1 MFCSRRGRYV
11 PEFGHIFALIGAA
24 RAVAHRV
31 TPVSPAARDAMSD
44 HTHAE
49 GHASPPRHTRPGRP
63 AQESPG
69 TLRGTPGSASVA
81 RQRLG
86 DLTNHAPPRPTPDG
100 SVPSPTLQRY
110 RNIVTPAWAAHGE
123 NGLRTETPQAAIE
136 PPQAVGV
143 SVVSAASHLASG
155 TPATTPSPSV
165 LMSHLSVMLSRSSGS
180 AGRLQPFVSAHA
192 SSSSHPITGHGPP
205 CAPCAMPPL
214 APPRAMRKCCACHE
228 EKTSIFRGI
237 PTSWLKAAFVLLG
250 RPFPGCFGTTSKACQ
265 CTELPVLTIRHAD
278 ICHVRR

>member
-1 MFCSRRGRYV
+1 MKKNVLQPAWSICSR
-11 PEFGHIFALIGAA
+11 I
-24 RAVAHRV
+24 RAHSSTTGFSAKQLHAVWLLSRR
-31 TPVSPAARDAMSD
+31 PPGAMSD
-44 HTHAE
+44 HANAE

-86 DLTNHAPPRPTPDG
+86 DLTNHAAPRPTPDG

-110 RNIVTPAWAAHGE
+110 RNIVTPASAAPDE
-123 NGLRTETPQAAIE
+123 NGLRTEIPQAAIE
-136 PPQAVGV
+136 PPQAVGA

-165 LMSHLSVMLSRSSGS
+165 LMAHLSVMLSRSSGS

-192 SSSSHPITGHGPP
+192 SSSSHPDLERGTGHGPP

-214 APPRAMRKCCACHE
+214 APPRAMRECCVCHE
-228 EKTSIFRGI
+228 AKTSRFTAI

-250 RPFPGCFGTTSKACQ
+250 HPFPGCFGTTSKACQ
-265 CTELPVLTIRHAD
+265 CT
-278 ICHVRR
+278 